1 MKIYVAERGYNHQ
14 GFDIIGLYTTQEGAV
29 IANEFDK
36 DKGDYYD
43 VEEFE
48 LKEINCAN
56 IKRLKK
62 LMGEE
67 IG

>member
-48 LKEINCAN
+48 LKEITRASINR
-56 IKRLKK
+56 IKE
-62 LMGEE
+62 LMEE
-67 IG
+67 K